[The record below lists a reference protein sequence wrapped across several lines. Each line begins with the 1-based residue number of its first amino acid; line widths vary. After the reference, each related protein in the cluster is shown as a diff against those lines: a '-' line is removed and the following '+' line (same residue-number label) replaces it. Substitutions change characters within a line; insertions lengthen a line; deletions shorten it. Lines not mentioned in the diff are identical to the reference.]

1 MNIWYISAH
10 DQPRGKSS
18 RSYDFARELVRLG
31 HEVTLMTNSYCH
43 WTHSERLDEGE
54 KWRIESIDGIR
65 VIWLKTHHYVGNGVG
80 RGINMITNAV
90 RALQVDRVLG
100 DKPDIVVGP
109 SVPPGTGWAASRI
122 ASGRGAA
129 FVYEVRDVWPISLVD
144 DGGLSRSNPVYWG
157 FRLLEKYL
165 YRQAD
170 RISATMPF
178 LFHHVEESGGDPAKV
193 KWMPNGVSLDRFEGF
208 ETYDGGEA
216 GRLTV
221 MYVGGFG
228 VAHDVI
234 SVVHAASI
242 LQSKHPGKFRFVI
255 IGGGPRKE
263 HCVAEADRLGLRDV
277 EFRKP
282 IPKAEVPRAQTEA
295 DLLLA
300 AVTDSEAY
308 RFGLNLNKIY
318 DYWASARPVVFSGN
332 APNDPIAESG
342 AGFSVLPEKP
352 EALAEAINRVRLL
365 SPLERQE
372 MGLKGRRYV
381 EEKFDMEVLGKK
393 MAELLIEAAECR

>member
-1 MNIWYISAH
+1 
-10 DQPRGKSS
+10 
-18 RSYDFARELVRLG
+18 
-31 HEVTLMTNSYCH
+31 
-43 WTHSERLDEGE
+43 
-54 KWRIESIDGIR
+54 
-65 VIWLKTHHYVGNGVG
+65 
-80 RGINMITNAV
+80 
-90 RALQVDRVLG
+90 
-100 DKPDIVVGP
+100 
-109 SVPPGTGWAASRI
+109 
-122 ASGRGAA
+122 
-129 FVYEVRDVWPISLVD
+129 
-144 DGGLSRSNPVYWG
+144 
-157 FRLLEKYL
+157 
-165 YRQAD
+165 
-170 RISATMPF
+170 
-178 LFHHVEESGGDPAKV
+178 
-193 KWMPNGVSLDRFEGF
+193 
-208 ETYDGGEA
+208 
-216 GRLTV
+216 
-221 MYVGGFG
+221 
-228 VAHDVI
+228 
-234 SVVHAASI
+234 
-242 LQSKHPGKFRFVI
+242 
-255 IGGGPRKE
+255 
-263 HCVAEADRLGLRDV
+263 V
-277 EFRKP
+277 EFQKP